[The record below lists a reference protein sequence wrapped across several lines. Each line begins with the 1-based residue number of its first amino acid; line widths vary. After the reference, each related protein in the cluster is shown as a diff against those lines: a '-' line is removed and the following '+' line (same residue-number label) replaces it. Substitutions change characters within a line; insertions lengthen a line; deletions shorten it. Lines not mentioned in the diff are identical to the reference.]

1 MHFRHVNYPMT
12 RTNGKCRGKKQ
23 LITREGFRCSMRKIV
38 RQRFS
43 PRETGRAID
52 KQFMI
57 SRVEREGF

>member
-1 MHFRHVNYPMT
+1 MS
-12 RTNGKCRGKKQ
+12 GKKQ

-38 RQRFS
+38 RERFS